1 MLKTAVVTD
10 KAYLKH
16 FAGRAHPERPQRLE
30 AMIEMAETIHRPD
43 LKFIS
48 PRAATT
54 EEIAMCHFPDYIE
67 QMEQT
72 AKVERYDFDPDTHTC
87 RDSYATAMLAAG
99 GVVTAVEAVMDGAA
113 DNAFA
118 MVRPPG
124 HHALPNR
131 AMGFCF
137 FNNVAVA
144 AEWLVRTRKLRRVM
158 IVDWDVHHGNGTQD
172 IFYESDEVLYFST
185 HQYPHY
191 PGTGSLQEMGYGAGL
206 GFNVNAPM
214 AAEWGDAEYMRV
226 FDRFLAP
233 IARQFKPE
241 FILISSGFDAH
252 YRDPLA
258 SMQVTEDGFL
268 KMTRRV
274 KRLAAELCGG
284 KFAAALE
291 GGYDIEGL
299 TNSGKAV
306 LEELG
311 HFADEPIAVEEGGE
325 RADRMLERA
334 RHNIGKFW
342 NLGSFE

>member
-30 AMIEMAETIHRPD
+30 AMIQMAETINRPD
-43 LKFIS
+43 LKFIA

-54 EEIAMCHFPDYIE
+54 EEIATCHFPDYIA

-72 AKVERYDFDPDTHTC
+72 TKVERYDFDPDTHTC

-99 GVVTAVEAVMDGAA
+99 GVITAVEAVMDGEA

-158 IVDWDVHHGNGTQD
+158 IIDWDVHHGNGTQD

-284 KFAAALE
+284 RFAAALE

-299 TNSGKAV
+299 TRSGRAV

-311 HFADEPIAVEEGGE
+311 RNADEPISVEEGGE

-342 NLGSFE
+342 NLGNFE